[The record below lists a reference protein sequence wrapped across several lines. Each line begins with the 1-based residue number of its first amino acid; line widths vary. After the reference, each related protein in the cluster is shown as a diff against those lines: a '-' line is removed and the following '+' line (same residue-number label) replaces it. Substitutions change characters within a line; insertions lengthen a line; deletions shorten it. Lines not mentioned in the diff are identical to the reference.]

1 MHSPAYDRN
10 LCITKTLAYYGMGTI
25 PWTVG
30 ETWESIVFKDESIEK
45 PPKEAFEA
53 KFNEFL
59 EALPMDRVR
68 LERNRRLKEC
78 DYTSLPEYNHP
89 TPEIKQA
96 WMDYRQALRDLP
108 ANTTDPL
115 NVIWPTPPV

>member
-1 MHSPAYDRN
+1 MNSPAYNRT
-10 LCITKTLAYYGMGTI
+10 LCIAKTLAHYGMNTL
-25 PWTVG
+25 PYTAG
-30 ETWESIVFKDESIEK
+30 ETWESIVFEDESIEK

-53 KFNEFL
+53 KFNEL
-59 EALPMDRVR
+59 LAALPMYKVR
-68 LERNRRLKEC
+68 LERNKRLKDS
-78 DYTSLPEYNHP
+78 DYTTVSDYNHP

-96 WMDYRQALRDLP
+96 WIDYRQALRDLP